1 MKCPWCQRENP
12 VGAQFCGQC
21 GAQLEGRCVACQA
34 PNPPANRFCH
44 KCGQPLA
51 TAARSASA
59 PTAVVMDGD
68 PSVARSGDGAEARGS
83 GVRRR
88 READERPDQ
97 DREPD
102 DVGSSGSGAKPK
114 RLCIVSRDRL
124 VSGELL
130 QALQLSL
137 DPDDELEIIPDRRRA
152 DPSMGAEPDAAEQP
166 SVDRRRDPHLDSR
179 LKKNGFAIVP
189 ALAAGPRAQRTPL
202 SLLLPEMPIARV
214 SPEDL
219 EDEERLER
227 VRNFKRERAG
237 RLATLLI
244 LAGLTGAVVVLV
256 ALSPAVKILVSRVR
270 PEAPLPKSPA
280 PTRQDK
286 ESPTVADA
294 PSVTADPAIAPPSG
308 LPEAFSPGR
317 AENPPSDAVRK
328 SPATGVPEPTQ
339 SAPARTATGR
349 AEEASA
355 SARVAPN
362 PRAPSPSRPIAS
374 VPSSPV
380 ASASPPDSAA
390 TRITAPGFPG
400 LPRVEVVR
408 SAAAVTG
415 QGEAYTVRISDTAGQ
430 PLAGAEVFLVISRAD
445 GSVLDI
451 LLDPGPEPGTYRG
464 TGLPGRSALVDLRVR
479 VITSDKRVEIPL
491 AP

>member
-1 MKCPWCQRENP
+1 MKYPWCQRENP
-12 VGAQFCGQC
+12 VGAQFCSQC

-51 TAARSASA
+51 TAAGSASA
-59 PTAVVMDGD
+59 PTAVVTHGD

-88 READERPDQ
+88 LEADERPDQ

-362 PRAPSPSRPIAS
+362 PRAPSPPRPIAS
-374 VPSSPV
+374 VPTSPV
-380 ASASPPDSAA
+380 AIASTPDSAG
-390 TRITAPGFPG
+390 RIRAPEFPG